1 MITYK
6 ELFEGL
12 KRSGLDGQRK
22 LLVIDPKHRVRATQ
36 MIQILCHAEIAVWD
50 KDTRL
55 FHLHPKQVKPSII
68 VVDIPKAPVPSAVHV
83 NWSRGHSGAS
93 YPVLAH
99 GISQIAKHEGER
111 YYVVNIST
119 DPSKVFPK
127 HVWEADCKAAVVAK
141 VETVAEVKAA

>member
-36 MIQILCHAEIAVWD
+36 MIQILCHAEIAVWN
-50 KDTRL
+50 KSTATYA
-55 FHLHPKQVKPSII
+55 LHPKQAKLSII
-68 VVDIPKAPVPSAVHV
+68 VVDIPKAKAAVPSAVHV

-93 YPVLAH
+93 YEVLAH
-99 GISQIAKHEGER
+99 GEKEGKR

-119 DPSKVFPK
+119 DPNKAFPK
-127 HVWEADCKAAVVAK
+127 HVWEADCKAAVAK
-141 VETVAEVKAA
+141 VEAVVAEKAA